1 MVVSSCKFMSNLFF
15 KSHPIVIRMD
25 DITFL
30 ATWDDDTSNVGIIN
44 LTKVELKEFTTG
56 TGSDNGEHSYHFN
69 VKKTPFSLVS
79 RIRRTVRSQTGN
91 TDGNG

>member
-1 MVVSSCKFMSNLFF
+1 
-15 KSHPIVIRMD
+15 MD

-30 ATWDDDTSNVGIIN
+30 ATWDDDTSNVGIVN
-44 LTKVELKEFTTG
+44 LTKVELKESTTG
-56 TGSDNGEHSYHFN
+56 TGSGNGEHSHHFD

-91 TDGNG
+91 TDGNGRPSVQIETEV